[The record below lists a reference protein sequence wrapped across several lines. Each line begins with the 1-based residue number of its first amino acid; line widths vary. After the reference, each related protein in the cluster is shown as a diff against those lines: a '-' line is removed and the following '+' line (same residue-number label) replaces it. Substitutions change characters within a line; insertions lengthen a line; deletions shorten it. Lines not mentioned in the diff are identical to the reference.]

1 MSQRSKALNV
11 LIIEDEAI
19 LVMDME
25 SVIEDIGHHVIAD
38 VASLSELQNLQLSKT
53 PDLAFVDIQ
62 LAQNTNGLDAS
73 KLVRERWCDTAI
85 VFVTANPGKVPVG
98 HADAHGIIAKPFTR
112 SGLIAALEYLSEG
125 ILSPPPTKI
134 RPASF
139 VAFPGFEKRLL
150 RTTAVLADDE
160 INPR

>member
-1 MSQRSKALNV
+1 MTQRPATPLNI

-25 SVIEDIGHHVIAD
+25 LVIEDTGHTVIGDVASVIE
-38 VASLSELQNLQLSKT
+38 LQKLQPST
-53 PDLAFVDIQ
+53 APDLAFVDIQ

-73 KLVRERWCDTAI
+73 NLVRERWSDTAI

-98 HADAHGIIAKPFTR
+98 HAGAHGIIAKPFTR

-125 ILSPPPTKI
+125 ISSPPPRKSQ
-134 RPASF
+134 PASF
-139 VAFPGFEKRLL
+139 VAFPGLDKQWQ
-150 RTTAVLADDE
+150 
-160 INPR
+160 